1 LSYKFFLVDEKQYSE
16 YYIGTNFTNVICE
29 NNYNYYENMN
39 FIYNDKEYDFNITS
53 QEELNAIIAY
63 FENANIEY
71 STIEFRIDF
80 DFGDSC
86 LDEIKLAY
94 QTNNITNAYFY
105 INNPDSF
112 MIIKKVS

>member
-1 LSYKFFLVDEKQYSE
+1 
-16 YYIGTNFTNVICE
+16 
-29 NNYNYYENMN
+29 MN

-71 STIEFRIDF
+71 STIEFKIDF